1 MASLW
6 RPSLRFSGGLS
17 VYPRVDQFPLFCSVG
32 ALAQQSVDSVEFGA
46 TAQCWSYESIQ
57 EVVVQEYYG
66 SP

>member
-1 MASLW
+1 
-6 RPSLRFSGGLS
+6 
-17 VYPRVDQFPLFCSVG
+17 
-32 ALAQQSVDSVEFGA
+32 VEFGA